1 MKLKRRP
8 EWFTVVAYV
17 VIIGFALFC
26 TIPFWLLIVGA
37 FTSNA
42 ELVTQGYSFWPT
54 HWSLEAFR
62 FIFSG
67 NNQVVTSYGVSIY
80 VTVVGTALA
89 LSTTTMLAYSIAN
102 PLNKWGRQLG
112 LFTYFPMLFS
122 GGLVPMY
129 LWVSDGLKLSD
140 SLWAVILPMVV
151 NPFFAF
157 IMVSFFRRVPNEIIE
172 SARIDGASE
181 FRIFYR
187 IVLPISKPILATMGL
202 FYALAYWNDWFW
214 ALLFLQDENKFPL
227 QLLLQNMLADVQF
240 SASFQESSL
249 IMVPSYSLRMAVTLI
264 AIGPII
270 FVYPFAQRHF
280 VRGLTLGASKG

>member
-102 PLNKWGRQLG
+102 PLNRWGRQLG